1 MKKTKK
7 NDEMRAEYAFSKAKR
22 GKFYRPL
29 DKGYK
34 ITVSKSIPRRFKDE
48 NAEREFWSEH
58 DSSKDLNWKNAERV
72 LFPNLKPSTKSI
84 SLRLPE
90 SLLDALRQ
98 MANERDVPYQ
108 SLIKMILQERI
119 EREIRSRHLPKG
131 G

>member
-1 MKKTKK
+1 M
-7 NDEMRAEYAFSKAKR
+7 
-22 GKFYRPL
+22 
-29 DKGYK
+29 
-34 ITVSKSIPRRFKDE
+34 SKSIPKFKNE
-48 NAEREFWSEH
+48 AEEQDFWSKH
-58 DSSKDLNWKNAERV
+58 DSSEYLNWKSAERA

-119 EREIRSRHLPKG
+119 ERDLRSRHLPKG

>member
-1 MKKTKK
+1 M
-7 NDEMRAEYAFSKAKR
+7 
-22 GKFYRPL
+22 
-29 DKGYK
+29 
-34 ITVSKSIPRRFKDE
+34 SKSIPKFKNEEEEQD
-48 NAEREFWSEH
+48 FWNKH
-58 DSSKDLNWKNAERV
+58 DSTEYLNWKSAERV

-119 EREIRSRHLPKG
+119 ERDLRSRHLPKG
-131 G
+131 S

>member
-1 MKKTKK
+1 MH
-7 NDEMRAEYAFSKAKR
+7 AEYDFSKGER

-34 ITVSKSIPRRFKDE
+34 ITVKKTIPKFKTE
-48 NAEREFWSEH
+48 GEERAFWSEQ
-58 DSSKDLNWKNAERV
+58 DSSDYLNWERAGKA

-119 EREIRSRHLPKG
+119 ERDLRSRHLPKG
-131 G
+131 D

>member
-1 MKKTKK
+1 M
-7 NDEMRAEYAFSKAKR
+7 
-22 GKFYRPL
+22 
-29 DKGYK
+29 
-34 ITVSKSIPRRFKDE
+34 SKSIPKFKNE
-48 NAEREFWSEH
+48 AEEQDFWSKH
-58 DSSKDLNWKNAERV
+58 DSSEYLNWKSAERV

-119 EREIRSRHLPKG
+119 ERDLRSRHLPKG

>member
-1 MKKTKK
+1 M
-7 NDEMRAEYAFSKAKR
+7 
-22 GKFYRPL
+22 
-29 DKGYK
+29 
-34 ITVSKSIPRRFKDE
+34 SKSIPKFKNE
-48 NAEREFWSEH
+48 AEEQDFWSEH
-58 DSSKDLNWKNAERV
+58 DSPEYLNWKNAERV

-119 EREIRSRHLPKG
+119 ERELRSRHLPRG
-131 G
+131 S

>member
-1 MKKTKK
+1 M
-7 NDEMRAEYAFSKAKR
+7 
-22 GKFYRPL
+22 
-29 DKGYK
+29 
-34 ITVSKSIPRRFKDE
+34 SKSIPKFENE
-48 NAEREFWSEH
+48 NAERDFWSEH
-58 DSSKDLNWKNAERV
+58 DSTEYLNWKRAERV

-84 SLRLPE
+84 SQRLPE

-119 EREIRSRHLPKG
+119 EWDLRSRHLPKG

>member
-1 MKKTKK
+1 M
-7 NDEMRAEYAFSKAKR
+7 
-22 GKFYRPL
+22 
-29 DKGYK
+29 
-34 ITVSKSIPRRFKDE
+34 SKSIPRRFKNEAQEQD
-48 NAEREFWSEH
+48 FWSKH
-58 DSSKDLNWKNAERV
+58 DSSEYLNWKSAERV

-119 EREIRSRHLPKG
+119 ERDLRSRHLPKG

>member
-1 MKKTKK
+1 M
-7 NDEMRAEYAFSKAKR
+7 
-22 GKFYRPL
+22 
-29 DKGYK
+29 
-34 ITVSKSIPRRFKDE
+34 SKSIPKFKNEAQEQD
-48 NAEREFWSEH
+48 FWSKH
-58 DSSKDLNWKNAERV
+58 DSSEYLNWKSAERV
-72 LFPNLKPSTKSI
+72 LLPNLKPSTKSI

-119 EREIRSRHLPKG
+119 ERDLRSRHLSKG